1 MEIKDILTEKPWE
14 EFLTKIPHTPFLQ
27 SWAWGEFQE
36 RLGFSHRRLGI
47 YQGKELVGI
56 CAVYLGHRKLGS
68 FAYVP
73 HGPVFKAFDG
83 GMAKAVLAYL
93 KDLARREKVDY
104 LRIEPNWEAANDQ
117 QTLLSQAG
125 FRPARSAIPQAGG
138 RTLLLDLALPE
149 EELLAN
155 LRKTTRY
162 LVRKGEELGITI
174 ERTADQGKLPNFHRL
189 MKLTQ
194 TRQHFTP
201 QARAY
206 LEDQFTELAPRR
218 MAELALARYGG
229 EIISAA
235 IEVSYGDTTTYL
247 HGASLKSEV
256 PASHVLLWENIKE
269 AKKDGRSYY
278 DFWGIAPEG
287 ADQKHPWW
295 GYTLFKSGFGGYPH
309 DYLGTWDLSLNP
321 KYLGVWA
328 AEELRSLIKRRL

>member
-1 MEIKDILTEKPWE
+1 MEIKEILVEKPWE
-14 EFLTKIPHTPFLQ
+14 EFLTNISHTPFLQ

-47 YQGKELVGI
+47 YQGKELVGV
-56 CAVYLGHRKLGS
+56 CAVYLGRRKLGS

-83 GMAKAVLAYL
+83 GMAKAVLAAL
-93 KDLARREKVDY
+93 VDLARQEKVDY
-104 LRIEPNWEAANDQ
+104 LRLDPNWEVGKDQ
-117 QTLLSQAG
+117 QSLLAATS
-125 FRPARSAIPQAGG
+125 QAGG
-138 RTLLLDLALPE
+138 RTLLLDLVLPE
-149 EELLAN
+149 EELLAG

-162 LVRKGEELGITI
+162 LVRKGEQLGIKV
-174 ERTADQGKLPNFHRL
+174 ERTADPEMLNNFHRL

-194 TRQHFTP
+194 TRQNFTP
-201 QARAY
+201 QTRTY
-206 LEDQFTELAPRR
+206 LDEQFAELSSRR
-218 MAELALARYGG
+218 MVELSLALYQG

-287 ADQKHPWW
+287 ADPRHPWW

-309 DYLGTWDLSLNP
+309 DYLGSWDFSFNP
-321 KYLGVWA
+321 KYWGVWA
-328 AEELRSLIKRRL
+328 VEELRALTRRL